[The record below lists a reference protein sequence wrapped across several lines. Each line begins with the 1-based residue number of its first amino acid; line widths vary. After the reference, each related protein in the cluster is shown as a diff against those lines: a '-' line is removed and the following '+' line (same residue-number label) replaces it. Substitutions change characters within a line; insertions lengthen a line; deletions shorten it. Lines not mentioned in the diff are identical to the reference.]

1 VGSVVDAVC
10 AAAGIHTSK
19 LKVVGLYEGSTVVQ
33 MFVEGSSP
41 EAGNSDNAE
50 ELTDIVLLIGQ
61 EAENGNLDE
70 INGWIVLDLQITECF
85 GSLEEAESYSIYE
98 LPYQS
103 ATATTTTTATT
114 TATTSTEDEETTEEE
129 GFFITAD
136 ELKDFGPVFIT
147 CAIGAVTIIVIF
159 IILLVIRKRIQHSIH
174 TRNLMNKRKK

>member
-1 VGSVVDAVC
+1 MDAVC

-50 ELTDIVLLIGQ
+50 ELTEIVILIGQ

-70 INGWIVLDLQITECF
+70 INGWTVLDLQITECF

-98 LPYQS
+98 LPIKALQQQQQQQLLLQLPPQ
-103 ATATTTTTATT
+103 
-114 TATTSTEDEETTEEE
+114 
-129 GFFITAD
+129 
-136 ELKDFGPVFIT
+136 LKRRK
-147 CAIGAVTIIVIF
+147 
-159 IILLVIRKRIQHSIH
+159 LL
-174 TRNLMNKRKK
+174 RKKVSSSLQTN